1 MKKTLLLLPVALIGL
16 TGCGSD
22 SSRTVELDYI
32 FTAQPIVFATSSK
45 GFQVSSNVQNDFK
58 IKSSGKRIIQAS
70 VFINKNTSVNK
81 ASLFLNKLSEDINE
95 GVANPNLIKAGIA
108 QAGSQEQQQNIF
120 GVPAGAA
127 FNVTNNDNGFSL
139 GFESAEDIKDEISSF
154 VSILNPSITSISDS
168 YYFSSNVSN
177 PEESFSDLKIVC
189 PSGAPAVAFYNH
201 ALDPNFETAA
211 PMSQFLTNKYDV
223 IVAPTHG
230 GMDKLINAGANYTI
244 AATITFG
251 NMYILSTGRDKDSI
265 MNKGDKVLYF
275 QENDLPGKVFNYLYG
290 SLELDSIAVADAQS
304 TKTIIENNGIIKL

>member
-45 GFQVSSNVQNDFK
+45 GFQISSNVQNDFK

-230 GMDKLINAGANYTI
+230 GMDKLINEGANYTI

-275 QENDLPGKVFNYLYG
+275 QENDLPGKVFTYLYG
-290 SLELDSIAVADAQS
+290 SLELDSIAVADALS